1 MAEMTTQVK
10 ILKSLILSL
19 VDDKINSDEIESR
32 LNMFCQRLL
41 LGFCKYDERFDKIF
55 NAYDTKQLS
64 DIHYIF
70 QFAFESLNIKN
81 NEWDCGFDEVCDNDL
96 FPSYNIKKRKKK
108 NNLIDQMNSLNLSLD
123 TPVITDIDNGVP
135 ETLELGPGP
144 EESFNCNYI
153 FSKGNKKG
161 QICNVKTIGS
171 NKCKSHSK

>member
-81 NEWDCGFDEVCDNDL
+81 DEWDCGFDEVCDNDL

-123 TPVITDIDNGVP
+123 TPVITDIDTEPLHVTDEKQEYFNC
-135 ETLELGPGP
+135 
-144 EESFNCNYI
+144 NCNYI
-153 FSKGNKKG
+153 FTKGNKKG
-161 QICNVKTIGS
+161 QICNIKTIGT